1 MIFERSIIWP
11 LIAAS
16 YAVLGGALFHAVF
29 GGWSGIVTL
38 GLLFAIPIGVPS
50 LVGYAAYLWRKNLLI
65 GFARWEALICVLYP
79 IVLLAFGAGIILTAK
94 W

>member
-1 MIFERSIIWP
+1 MISERVFMWP

-16 YAVLGGALFHAVF
+16 YAVLVGLLFHAVF
-29 GGWSGIVTL
+29 GGWSGAVTL

-65 GFARWEALICVLYP
+65 GFARLEAVICVLYP
-79 IVLLAFGAGIILTAK
+79 ILLLAFGGGIILAAR
-94 W
+94 